1 MKWSVTR
8 KTATLATIT
17 IFVMF
22 ALGELFYRQIS
33 DVLESGGWVAHTQE
47 VLRQMKSTAVVL
59 KDLENKQREYIITGN
74 DSLVTDLRTAVGKL
88 NQSVKDVEAL
98 VSDNLQQKEK
108 VALLVKSV
116 DQLGSFTEDIIA
128 TRKAEGQIAAW
139 NLLSSE
145 QGKRMVS
152 SVDLHI
158 KDIERT
164 EYALLNIREYT
175 FDRGAIDARRAIL
188 ILVLLAFAILVV
200 ILLVVRSYD
209 RQQRSTEEILR
220 SAAVRFLGIFNQS
233 FESIALL
240 DHEGHVLQ
248 VNDTALAKTGA
259 LREQLIGRLYWEMPW
274 WKFSKAVQ
282 SKLKTAITEA
292 LEGKAIRFE
301 TQQSTADGSLL
312 DVDFMLKAVKGEQ
325 ASFDFLIAEIHD
337 LSEVKRTEKALSES
351 EGMLRAIFGSMEEG
365 VYQLDE
371 KGELVFLN
379 PAGARMLGYDPN
391 EILGANMH
399 HLVHRNK
406 TGNSMPLSQ
415 CAIFNVINTGVPY
428 QSGDETYKR
437 KDGTLLPVRVLSSP
451 LVVDGEKTGVVVTFE
466 DTTSLK
472 RSERR
477 SSTQYAVT
485 RVFAQFDSIEDA
497 SIRVVQTI
505 CENLGWELG
514 ALWLRSELSNKL
526 KFIRCWH
533 KSELDA
539 TDFEAACKRL
549 EAEERKETSHMNAY
563 IENAPLW
570 ISHTTDEP
578 HEYFLE
584 AAAQA
589 GLKTAFAFPL
599 RREDECIGVL
609 ELYSIQIRE
618 PDLELLHMLDALGRQ
633 FGQYIE
639 RRRMDR
645 MLRENEAKFQ
655 QLSNNIKEMF
665 WIANADLSEAIYFSP
680 AFENEWGL
688 SIEEVMKNPREFLRA
703 VAKEDR
709 TRLMDHLQNLPPG
722 GAEIEYRLSTP
733 KKGERWILERT
744 SPIFNEAGSVERV
757 CGIAHDVTE
766 RKEMERRVSEFYS
779 TVSHELRTP
788 LTSIRAALGLIEGG
802 LAGEVTQKTAQLI
815 HIARTESDRLI
826 RLINDILDIRK
837 IEAGKLELYLEDLHP
852 EDIVNLSMNGV
863 KAMADEAKVRLS
875 KEVESN
881 DSIKCDRDRMVQV
894 LTNLISNAVK
904 FSPPEQEVIVKVKR
918 NKQSTRFS
926 VCDNGPGIRED
937 QLHKLFGKFQQLDS
951 SDSRPKGGT
960 GLGLAITKAIVEQ
973 HGGKIGVD
981 TTPGVGSEFWFEIP
995 DTDVLRLENDDSGL
1009 PPEAHTVLVV
1019 DDDEQ
1024 LTEVMKS
1031 LLTKDGYRV
1040 TTVHTLAKAEEILEK
1055 NIPDAILLD
1064 VQLPDGNGLDWMKKI
1079 RGKNY
1084 GKDVPIIVL
1093 TGKEPDLHHYG
1104 HPRLIDWLTKPF
1116 DEKRLF
1122 RALQYAVAPEGKRTP
1137 KVLVVDDDGPTRE
1150 VIIHQLKEL
1159 GVDCLE
1165 ASDGAQ
1171 AIHLVRQEQPDLI
1184 ILDIGLPNPDG
1195 YGVVQILRQEQAKTT
1210 PLIVYTSRDMTN
1222 EDMEKL
1228 TLGLTRH
1235 LVKSRTSEA
1244 RFLSAVR
1251 EVLNGVV
1258 SKEEEFA
1265 LK

>member
-33 DVLESGGWVAHTQE
+33 DVLDSGSWVVHAQD
-47 VLRQMKSTAVVL
+47 VLREMKSTAVVL
-59 KDLENKQREYIITGN
+59 KDFENKQREYIVTGN
-74 DSLVTDLRTAVGKL
+74 DGLISEQRAALNKLHQNIKTVTELVA
-88 NQSVKDVEAL
+88 
-98 VSDNLQQKEK
+98 DNVQQKEK
-108 VALLVKSV
+108 VALLVKAA
-116 DQLGSFTEDIIA
+116 DQLNAFSEDLIA
-128 TRKAEGQIAAW
+128 TRKAEGQIAAS
-139 NLLSSE
+139 NLLSTE
-145 QGKRMVS
+145 QGKNMVPA
-152 SVDLHI
+152 VDACI
-158 KDIERT
+158 KDIEQT
-164 EYALLNIREYT
+164 EYGLLNIREYT
-175 FDRGAIDARRAIL
+175 FDRGAIEARRAIL
-188 ILVLLAFAILVV
+188 ILVLLAFAIIVV

-209 RQQRSTEEILR
+209 KQQRSTEDILR
-220 SAAVRFLGIFNQS
+220 SAAVRFLGIFNES

-240 DHEGHVLQ
+240 DPDGLVLQ
-248 VNDTALAKTGA
+248 VNDTALSKTGA
-259 LREQLIGRLYWEMPW
+259 QRDQLLGKPYWEMPW
-274 WKFSKAVQ
+274 WKYSKSVQEQVKRAV
-282 SKLKTAITEA
+282 SDAV
-292 LEGKAIRFE
+292 EGKSIRFE
-301 TQQSTADGSLL
+301 TQQSTADGTLL
-312 DVDFMLKAVKGEQ
+312 DVDFMLKAVKGEKH
-325 ASFDFLIAEIHD
+325 AFNFFIAEIHD

-351 EGMLRAIFGSMEEG
+351 EGMMRAIFGSMEEG
-365 VYQLDE
+365 VYQLD
-371 KGELVFLN
+371 GLGNLIFLN
-379 PAGARMLGYDPN
+379 PAGARILGYDPQ

-406 TGNSMPLSQ
+406 HGATIPISRCNV
-415 CAIFNVINTGVPY
+415 FNVLNTGVAY
-428 QSGDETYKR
+428 HSGDETYKR
-437 KDGTLLPVRVLSSP
+437 KDGTLIPVRVLASP
-451 LVVDGEKTGVVVTFE
+451 LVIEGEKTGVVVTFE

-472 RSERR
+472 RAERR
-477 SSTQYAVT
+477 STTQYAVT

-514 ALWLRSELSNKL
+514 ALWLRNENESKL
-526 KFIRCWH
+526 NFIRCWH
-533 KSELDA
+533 KPELDA

-549 EAEERKETSHMNAY
+549 DAEETKTSSHMNAY

-570 ISHTTDEP
+570 ISHTTEEP
-578 HEYFLE
+578 HEYFLS
-584 AAAQA
+584 AATQC

-645 MLRENEAKFQ
+645 MLRENEAKFS
-655 QLSNNIKEMF
+655 QLSNNIREMF
-665 WIANADLSEAIYFSP
+665 WIANADLSEALYFSP
-680 AFENEWGL
+680 AFEKEWGL
-688 SIEEVMKNPREFLRA
+688 SISEVMQDPRIFFRA

-709 TRLMDHLQNLPPG
+709 ERLLNHLRDLPPG
-722 GAEIEYRLSTP
+722 GAEIEYRLITP

-744 SPIFNEAGSVERV
+744 SPIFNDMGAVERI
-757 CGIAHDVTE
+757 CGIAHDITE

-802 LAGEVTQKTAQLI
+802 LAGEVTQKTSQLV

-852 EDIVNLSMNGV
+852 EDIVNLSVDGV
-863 KAMADEAKVRLS
+863 KAMAYEAKVQLTRQ
-875 KEVESN
+875 VENN
-881 DSIKCDRDRMVQV
+881 DIIKCDRDRMVQV
-894 LTNLISNAVK
+894 LTNLLSNAIK
-904 FSPPEQEVIVKVKR
+904 FSQPEQHVVVTVKR
-918 NKQSTRFS
+918 NKSGTRFS
-926 VCDNGPGIRED
+926 VVDNGPGIRED

-981 TTPGVGSEFWFEIP
+981 STPGVGSEFWFELP
-995 DTDVLRLENDDSGL
+995 DKTVVRLENDGTDL

-1024 LTEVMKS
+1024 LAELMKS
-1031 LLTKDGYRV
+1031 LLVKDGYKV
-1040 TTVHTLAKAEEILEK
+1040 IVVHTLAKADLVLQQA
-1055 NIPDAILLD
+1055 IPEAILLD
-1064 VQLPDGNGLDWMKKI
+1064 VQLPDGNGLDWMKQLRSKD
-1079 RGKNY
+1079 Y

-1093 TGKEPDLHHYG
+1093 TGKEPDLQHYG

-1122 RALQYAVAPEGKRTP
+1122 RALQYAMAPESKRTP

-1159 GVDCLE
+1159 GVECLE
-1165 ASDGAQ
+1165 AADGAQ
-1171 AIHLVRQEQPDLI
+1171 AIHLVRLENPDLI

-1222 EDMEKL
+1222 DDMDKL

-1244 RFLSAVR
+1244 RFLSSVR

-1258 SKEEEFA
+1258 AKEEEFA
-1265 LK
+1265 VK